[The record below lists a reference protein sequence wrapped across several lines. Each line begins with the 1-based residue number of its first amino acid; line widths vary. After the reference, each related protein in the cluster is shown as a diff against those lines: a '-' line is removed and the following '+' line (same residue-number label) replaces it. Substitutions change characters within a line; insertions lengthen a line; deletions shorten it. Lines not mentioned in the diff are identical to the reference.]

1 MILYQDKLSKQNA
14 GRQENTESN
23 GTPIPGGA
31 IQVVLKGQ
39 REVLTLRK
47 FPSNAEVTTYKP
59 NSKTKQEEVPT
70 SDKTARLEVKTKPV
84 TDRTDKGAGTAA
96 SEQETANKTSSS
108 NNAVSIYFL
117 LSKDSH
123 KI

>member
-70 SDKTARLEVKTKPV
+70 SDKTATSEVKTKTV
-84 TDRTDKGAGTAA
+84 TDRTDKGVGTAV
-96 SEQETANKTSSS
+96 SKQETANQSSSS
-108 NNAVSIYFL
+108 NNAVSVYFL
-117 LSKDSH
+117 LSQYSH
-123 KI
+123 